1 MQSRSKRL
9 IHLYFTPIQEVIPI
23 PDIRERNDRPKDKP
37 PKYQVT
43 STVQRQM
50 VQKFVKELSDS
61 AKQPDRSDSAEHT
74 ATEQVEAT
82 AREIVHEAVQLPRS
96 FSRQARYTESTER
109 VQPEQPA
116 QPRQTSA
123 PPRQRTED
131 VRTRPDTTPRS
142 TPTPAPQ
149 EQGRRAYVQQAS
161 KATATSPIA
170 SPEQPQNYYA
180 APEVLPQE
188 DLPRQTLQS
197 PRQRTEDLRTRSE
210 VRAPQRTPA
219 PTPQEQGRRAYI
231 QQAAKAAQP
240 TLAPEQLQNYHAVP
254 EVPPQEDLPRQNP
267 QSPRQRTEDLRTRV
281 ETRTPQSTPAP
292 TPQEQ
297 GRRAYVQQAAK
308 AATAP
313 PSIPEVIQESQ
324 VSDVPIPENAP
335 RRTPETPRLRADDIR
350 LRSEPEAPQHMP
362 TPAPQEQGRRAYVQ
376 KTAKETTKLPGQK
389 SILERPAVSE
399 EPPTEK
405 APRVRTE
412 DVRTRPEQQKPQSTA
427 APTAQE
433 QGRRSYMRQAKKSR
447 AEKVSAWDDF
457 HTEKS
462 EIRIAE
468 DIPEREPPSI
478 REKPTIT
485 ELRGELL
492 PEPMPENTPNVR
504 HIKQTG
510 TWAPRA
516 AEPSTM
522 RGIELPIRERTVNV
536 PTHDLPSTPQAR
548 QAFAKKQAQLSQ
560 NPSIES
566 IHPPEPAAPISP
578 QPPVSDVPATT
589 PKRQPV
595 TAGSSKSAP
604 PVQPQAPAHAPPVEQ
619 LPAIREKPKP
629 NAAPREKSRRGVSIR
644 TKDTEQI
651 STPKAQ
657 SKTSVSKIDTKRAR
671 KAATQDAQRKM
682 LKKSN
687 FRAARAAVAAAK
699 KLGEAAAKATK
710 ELIDALIALGGGTAL
725 FVVFSIVIVA
735 GAFLASPLGI
745 LFADEQQADDTVPLA
760 TAIAEIQGE
769 YHAELEELQ
778 NGDYVSIQIVG
789 QAPDWREVVAVFA
802 SKTAGAE
809 DGIDVFTLDEERV
822 ELLRQVF
829 WDMCEITTAT
839 QTVDVPD
846 SDPDDDVDDSHTE
859 TALTITI
866 TAKTA
871 EQMRMEYSFS
881 KYQNDA
887 LDILLE
893 NLGSLNVPMGSL
905 NISQEDAIEL
915 LENLPDDLDPERK
928 AVVETAVQLVGR
940 VSYFWG
946 GKSLTLGWDDRWG
959 VPTEVTAAGSGS
971 TGTVRPFGLDCS
983 GFVDWTFYNATNGS
997 YYPGRG
1003 GGAATQHSYC
1013 TNISWSDAQPG
1024 NLVFY
1029 PDDSHVGIVGGKD
1042 ADGNLLIV
1050 HCSGGANGVVIT
1062 GSAGFTTVAR
1072 PDCFSD

>member
-1 MQSRSKRL
+1 M
-9 IHLYFTPIQEVIPI
+9 EVIPI

-37 PKYQVT
+37 PKHQVT
-43 STVQRQM
+43 STIQRQM

-61 AKQPDRSDSAEHT
+61 AKQPDHSDSAEHT
-74 ATEQVEAT
+74 ATEQVETT
-82 AREIVHEAVQLPRS
+82 ARKLVHETVQLPHS
-96 FSRQARYTESTER
+96 FSHRTRYAESTER
-109 VQPEQPA
+109 EQTEQPA
-116 QPRQTSA
+116 PLRQTSVS
-123 PPRQRTED
+123 PRQRTED
-131 VRTRPDTTPRS
+131 VRSRPDT
-142 TPTPAPQ
+142 A
-149 EQGRRAYVQQAS
+149 
-161 KATATSPIA
+161 
-170 SPEQPQNYYA
+170 
-180 APEVLPQE
+180 
-188 DLPRQTLQS
+188 
-197 PRQRTEDLRTRSE
+197 
-210 VRAPQRTPA
+210 PA

-231 QQAAKAAQP
+231 QQASKVAA
-240 TLAPEQLQNYHAVP
+240 TLPITPKSQ
-254 EVPPQEDLPRQNP
+254 QER
-267 QSPRQRTEDLRTRV
+267 
-281 ETRTPQSTPAP
+281 PAP
-292 TPQEQ
+292 
-297 GRRAYVQQAAK
+297 V
-308 AATAP
+308 
-313 PSIPEVIQESQ
+313 
-324 VSDVPIPENAP
+324 VPTPENAP
-335 RRTPETPRLRADDIR
+335 RQAPETPRLRTDDIR
-350 LRSEPEAPQHMP
+350 LCSEPEVPQHTP
-362 TPAPQEQGRRAYVQ
+362 TPAPQEQGRRAFTQ
-376 KTAKETTKLPGQK
+376 KAAKDTAKVPVRESLPDR
-389 SILERPAVSE
+389 SSVSDV
-399 EPPTEK
+399 PPTEK
-405 APRVRTE
+405 SPRPRTE
-412 DVRTRPEQQKPQSTA
+412 NVRTRPEQQKSHSAP

-433 QGRRSYMRQAKKSR
+433 QGRRSYVRQEKKSR
-447 AEKVSAWDDF
+447 AEKASAWDDF

-462 EIRIAE
+462 EIRLTE
-468 DIPEREPPSI
+468 DIPEHELPHI

-485 ELRGELL
+485 ELRGERPSEPA
-492 PEPMPENTPNVR
+492 PEKAPNIR

-522 RGIELPIRERTVNV
+522 RGIERPIRERAADT
-536 PTHDLPSTPQAR
+536 PTHDIPSIPQVQAR
-548 QAFAKKQAQLSQ
+548 QIFAKKQAQLSQ
-560 NPSIES
+560 NPSIKS
-566 IHPPEPAAPISP
+566 IYPSEPTVPIPP
-578 QPPVSDVPATT
+578 QPPVSDAPATT

-595 TAGSSKSAP
+595 TVGSSKSAP
-604 PVQPQAPAHAPPVEQ
+604 PVQQSAPTQVPSTEQ

-644 TKDTEQI
+644 TRDAEQ
-651 STPKAQ
+651 TGMPKVPP
-657 SKTSVSKIDTKRAR
+657 KTSVSKIDTKRAR

-682 LKKSN
+682 LQKSN
-687 FRAARAAVAAAK
+687 NRAARAAAAAAK
-699 KLGEAAAKATK
+699 KLAEAAAKAVK
-710 ELIDALIALGGGTAL
+710 ELISALSSLSGGTAL
-725 FVVFSIVIVA
+725 FIVFSIVIVA

-760 TAIAEIQGE
+760 TAIAEIQGK
-769 YHAELEELQ
+769 YHAELEEMQ

-809 DGIDVFTLDEERV
+809 DGMDVFTLDEERV
-822 ELLRQVF
+822 ALLRQVF
-829 WDMCEITTAT
+829 WDMCEITTET
-839 QTVDVPD
+839 QDIDVPD

-871 EQMRMEYSFS
+871 EQMRLEYSFS

-915 LENLPDDLDPERK
+915 LENLPDDLDPARK

-971 TGTVRPFGLDCS
+971 TGTIRPFGLDCS
-983 GFVDWTFYNATNGS
+983 GFVDWTFYNATGGS

-1013 TNISWSDAQPG
+1013 TNISWIDAQPG
-1024 NLVFY
+1024 DLVFY
-1029 PDDSHVGIVGGKD
+1029 PDDSHVGIVGGRD

-1072 PDCFSD
+1072 PDCFS

>member
-1 MQSRSKRL
+1 MRL
-9 IHLYFTPIQEVIPI
+9 TLRRKSEVILI
-23 PDIRERNDRPKDKP
+23 PDIRERNDRPKDKQ
-37 PKYQVT
+37 PKHQGT

-50 VQKFVKELSDS
+50 VQKFVKELNDS

-74 ATEQVEAT
+74 ATEQVETT
-82 AREIVHEAVQLPRS
+82 ARELVHEAVQLPRS
-96 FSRQARYTESTER
+96 FAQRTRYTESTER
-109 VQPEQPA
+109 VQPEQSAPPH
-116 QPRQTSA
+116 QKTS

-142 TPTPAPQ
+142 APIPTPQ
-149 EQGRRAYVQQAS
+149 EQGRRAYVQQAT
-161 KATATSPIA
+161 KAAATPPIT
-170 SPEQPQNYYA
+170 PES
-180 APEVLPQE
+180 PQE
-188 DLPRQTLQS
+188 R
-197 PRQRTEDLRTRSE
+197 
-210 VRAPQRTPA
+210 PA
-219 PTPQEQGRRAYI
+219 P
-231 QQAAKAAQP
+231 
-240 TLAPEQLQNYHAVP
+240 AVP
-254 EVPPQEDLPRQNP
+254 ASGNVPRQNP
-267 QSPRQRTEDLRTRV
+267 QVPRQRTDAFRTRA
-281 ETRTPQSTPAP
+281 ETHAPQSIPAP

-308 AATAP
+308 ATAKAP
-313 PSIPEVIQESQ
+313 PAAQPEQLQNYHAVPEVPPQENVPRQNPQSTRQ
-324 VSDVPIPENAP
+324 RTEDLRIHPESKTPQREPIP
-335 RRTPETPRLRADDIR
+335 T
-350 LRSEPEAPQHMP
+350 
-362 TPAPQEQGRRAYVQ
+362 PQEQGRRAYVHQ
-376 KTAKETTKLPGQK
+376 TSKAAATPPITPESQQ
-389 SILERPAVSE
+389 ERPATVA
-399 EPPTEK
+399 PTPEN
-405 APRVRTE
+405 APRQAPETPRLRTE
-412 DVRTRPEQQKPQSTA
+412 NVRTRSDTQKPHNTS

-433 QGRRSYMRQAKKSR
+433 QGRRSYVQQAKKSH
-447 AEKVSAWDDF
+447 AENTSARDNF

-462 EIRIAE
+462 EIRLAG
-468 DIPEREPPSI
+468 DIPEREPPRI

-485 ELRGELL
+485 ELRGEIPVEPT
-492 PEPMPENTPNVR
+492 PEKAPNVQ

-510 TWAPRA
+510 AWTPRA
-516 AEPSTM
+516 AEPSTI
-522 RGIELPIRERTVNV
+522 RGEESPIRERTADT
-536 PTHDLPSTPQAR
+536 PTHNLPSMPQAQAR
-548 QAFAKKQAQLSQ
+548 QIFAKKQAQLSQ

-566 IHPPEPAAPISP
+566 IYPPEPAIPISP
-578 QPPVSDVPATT
+578 QPLVLDTPATT
-589 PKRQPV
+589 PKHQPV

-629 NAAPREKSRRGVSIR
+629 NAALREKSQRGVSIR
-644 TKDTEQI
+644 TRDAEQTG
-651 STPKAQ
+651 TPKVPP
-657 SKTSVSKIDTKRAR
+657 KTSVSKIDTKRAR

-682 LKKSN
+682 LQKNNK
-687 FRAARAAVAAAK
+687 RAAKAAVAAAK
-699 KLGEAAAKATK
+699 KLGEAAAKAAK

-725 FVVFSIVIVA
+725 FIVFSIVIVA

-745 LFADEQQADDTVPLA
+745 LFADEQQTEDTVPLA

-769 YHAELEELQ
+769 YHAELEEMQ
-778 NGDYVSIQIVG
+778 NGDFASIQIVG

-802 SKTAGAE
+802 SKVAGTE
-809 DGIDVFTLDEERV
+809 DGMDVFTLDEERV

-829 WDMCEITTAT
+829 WDMCEITTET
-839 QTVDVPD
+839 QDVDVPD

-871 EQMRMEYSFS
+871 EQMRLEYNFS
-881 KYQNDA
+881 KYQNGA

-893 NLGSLNVPMGSL
+893 NLGSLNIPMGSL
-905 NISQEDAIEL
+905 TISQEDAIEL

-971 TGTVRPFGLDCS
+971 TGTIRPFGLDCS
-983 GFVDWTFYNATNGS
+983 GFVDWTFYNATDGS

-1024 NLVFY
+1024 DLVFY

-1072 PDCFSD
+1072 PDCFS